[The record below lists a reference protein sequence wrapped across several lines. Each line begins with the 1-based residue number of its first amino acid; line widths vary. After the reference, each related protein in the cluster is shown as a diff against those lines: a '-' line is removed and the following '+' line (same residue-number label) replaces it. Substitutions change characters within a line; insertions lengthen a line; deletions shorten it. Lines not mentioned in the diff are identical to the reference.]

1 MNTRSCLLT
10 VGVSALLATG
20 SVLTAAPASAAPGS
34 AECLTAQAA
43 LKTHIG
49 VASVDITLANQL
61 RAAIAT
67 FESLGAQLEPL
78 YVEADLAVAAELA
91 ALEAADAATFEASEV
106 VNAAVALLTAA
117 QSAEATTL
125 AELEAAKQA
134 VLDVPPG
141 DAAALEEAEAQR
153 DQAQA
158 RHDIAVAATASAKAD
173 EAAAQTALEDAF
185 LRYDE
190 AEQAY
195 VEAFDA
201 AYGTPEILAL
211 EAQVETAAASFDDA
225 IVRLSLTE
233 GSNPQDLIALADAVI
248 AACSAAAVAQA
259 PVAHAP
265 VAH

>member
-1 MNTRSCLLT
+1 M
-10 VGVSALLATG
+10 
-20 SVLTAAPASAAPGS
+20 
-34 AECLTAQAA
+34 
-43 LKTHIG
+43 
-49 VASVDITLANQL
+49 
-61 RAAIAT
+61 
-67 FESLGAQLEPL
+67 
-78 YVEADLAVAAELA
+78 AAELA
-91 ALEAADAATFEASEV
+91 ALDAADAATFEASEV
-106 VNAAVALLTAA
+106 VNAAMALLTAA

-125 AELEAAKQA
+125 AELEAAKQS

-225 IVRLSLTE
+225 IIRLSLTE

-248 AACSAAAVAQA
+248 AACSAPAVAQA
-259 PVAHAP
+259 PVAQTPIAHAP
-265 VAH
+265 LARTAAPQQRGLNIQTAAHDARATDPANLALLAGLAGFGAATAAGAVVVVRRLSAGRA